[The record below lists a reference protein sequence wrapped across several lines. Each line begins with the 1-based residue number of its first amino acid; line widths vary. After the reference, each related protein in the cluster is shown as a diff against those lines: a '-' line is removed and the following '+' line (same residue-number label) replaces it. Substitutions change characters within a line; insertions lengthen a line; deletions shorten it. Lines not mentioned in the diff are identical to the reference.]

1 MLALEKKGHKIFV
14 AFYMFDKDTL
24 LIIREQ
30 LLARSET
37 LAVAESVTAGNLQMA
52 FASAENASAFFQ
64 GGITAYNIGQ
74 KTRHLNVEPIEA
86 MSCNA
91 VSKKVA
97 DTMALNVARLF
108 ICDWGIAI
116 TGYAAP
122 LPEQGVTDLYAHF
135 CISYKGQCMI
145 TETVRSEKID
155 PHQVQLHY
163 VNTILSTFADLL
175 KGQSKMESMLRNG
188 FGTS

>member
-1 MLALEKKGHKIFV
+1 
-14 AFYMFDKDTL
+14 MFDKDTL
-24 LIIREQ
+24 LIVREQ
-30 LLARSET
+30 LLARAET
-37 LAVAESVTAGNLQMA
+37 LAVAESVTAGNLQTA

-64 GGITAYNIGQ
+64 GGITAYNVGQ
-74 KTRHLNVEPIEA
+74 KTRHLNVEPIDA

-97 DTMALNVARLF
+97 DTMALNAARLF
-108 ICDWGIAI
+108 LSDWGIAI

-122 LPEQGVTDLYAHF
+122 LPEQGVNDLYAYF

-145 TETVRSEKID
+145 TEIIRSEKQE
-155 PHQVQLHY
+155 PPRVQLHY

-175 KGQSKMESMLRNG
+175 KGQGKMESMLRNG
-188 FGTS
+188 FGTTRQ

>member
-1 MLALEKKGHKIFV
+1 
-14 AFYMFDKDTL
+14 MFDKDTL
-24 LIIREQ
+24 LVVREQ

-37 LAVAESVTAGNLQMA
+37 LAVAESVTAGNLQTA

-74 KTRHLNVEPIEA
+74 KARHLNVDPIEA
-86 MSCNA
+86 MACNA
-91 VSKKVA
+91 VSRKVA
-97 DTMALNVARLF
+97 DMMALNVTKLF
-108 ICDWGIAI
+108 VSDWGIGI

-122 LPEQGVTDLYAHF
+122 LPEQNVSDLFAFY

-145 TETVRSEKID
+145 TETIRSETLE
-155 PHQVQLHY
+155 PQEVQVLY
-163 VNTILSTFADLL
+163 VNTILSTYADLL

-188 FGTS
+188 FGTRWQ